1 MNNSELW
8 SMYKE
13 NPTAVIKRQ
22 IMINYTNLVHYVIH
36 NSKFVT
42 LSVIDEKDFFQF
54 GIEGLSEAIER
65 FDPQYGTKFETYA
78 IQRIRGKI
86 IDEIRKIQ
94 SKPRTNGNSD
104 ADYSPKNI
112 SLSYQIDGVQPRWKA
127 LYRGDDEMGHKL
139 MGLVTDF
146 LNDKKTKAKIAKMLN
161 DETEYERKIDAL
173 AEKLQADGYNASY
186 GTCRHKARELVD
198 LSLRYIK

>member
-1 MNNSELW
+1 MKLVRESIEDTLKPK
-8 SMYKE
+8 SKE
-13 NPTAVIKRQ
+13 EINKEINDQIAPYESILKKNFLKKEDMVKPEDILFNGGQSNDMGYGYGSGNPK
-22 IMINYTNLVHYVIH
+22 
-36 NSKFVT
+36 
-42 LSVIDEKDFFQF
+42 
-54 GIEGLSEAIER
+54 
-65 FDPQYGTKFETYA
+65 
-78 IQRIRGKI
+78 
-86 IDEIRKIQ
+86 
-94 SKPRTNGNSD
+94 
-104 ADYSPKNI
+104 
-112 SLSYQIDGVQPRWKA
+112 LSYQIDGVQPRWKA